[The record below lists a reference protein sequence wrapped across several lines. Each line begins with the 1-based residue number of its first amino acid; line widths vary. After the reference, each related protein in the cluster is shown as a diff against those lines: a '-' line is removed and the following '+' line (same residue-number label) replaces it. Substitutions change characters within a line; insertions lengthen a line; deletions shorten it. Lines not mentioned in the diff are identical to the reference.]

1 MEEKTAG
8 GVRARVRAQMTAEIK
23 AAARR
28 HLATDGANL
37 SLRAIAREMGMASS
51 ALYRYFASRDELLT
65 ALIIDAYNEMGE
77 VTERADAAVVDRAD
91 VRARWMAVARALRA
105 WSLANPAEYAL
116 LYGTP
121 VPGYAA
127 PQDTTPPASRP
138 VFVLGSILSGAT
150 LSGATLSGAPL
161 SGAPLS
167 GAPLSGAPLT
177 GAGPI
182 ERADFRLS
190 PALRAEIGAVAA
202 ATAPGVDDAAMVRGL
217 IGWTLIFGAL
227 SFELFGRINNVID
240 ERDEWFDLQMLAML
254 DYVGLPE
261 SDLQSGIGAN

>member
-161 SGAPLS
+161 SGAPL
-167 GAPLSGAPLT
+167 T